1 MYPSLLSRL
10 KPLLMRKS
18 PLYIF
23 LLLTFSSGVLL
34 AQSTQSPVHDSTL
47 VNTPAATK
55 GAFIPVH
62 AVQAVDPVRSKFTY
76 GFQGGLNLSDI
87 TNVSLNDFGQDN
99 FQGKVKTGFNAGI
112 FAQIPLMSFLYL
124 QPEINY
130 SLKGYK
136 GETDQGTFIRNY
148 HIVDV
153 PVVLKI
159 YPVKHLY
166 VYLGPQVS
174 VKVATSIS
182 STNPDATFLI
192 KYDRRDNQLREI
204 VAGATGG
211 IGVDLGRHLMF
222 NAGYARDLNK
232 SYKGNGYDTPGFKNH
247 IFTVRVGY
255 RL

>member
-1 MYPSLLSRL
+1 
-10 KPLLMRKS
+10 MRKS

-23 LLLTFSSGVLL
+23 LLLTFFSGVLL
-34 AQSTQSPVHDSTL
+34 AQSTPSPVHDSTL

-55 GAFIPVH
+55 AAPIPVH
-62 AVQAVDPVRSKFTY
+62 AVHAADPVRSKLTY

-112 FAQIPLMSFLYL
+112 FAQIPLTSFLYL

-136 GETDQGTFIRNY
+136 GETDPGNDQGTFIRNY
-148 HIVDV
+148 HVVDV

-159 YPVKHLY
+159 YPVKRLFI
-166 VYLGPQVS
+166 YLGPQVS
-174 VKVATSIS
+174 VKVATSIT

-192 KYDRRDNQLREI
+192 KYDRRDNQLREV
-204 VAGATGG
+204 VAGVTGG

-222 NAGYARDLNK
+222 NAGYARDLSK

-247 IFTVRVGY
+247 VFTVRVGY